1 MGLNLLIGY
10 GFLRLRVLKR
20 VYNFTFQ
27 SLEHGVNFGGVCG
40 TNNLFTKILLDDIS
54 FTKRTKRIMVIEKGL
69 LSLAKRA
76 VFFRKQDQDKISF
89 VLELQIKS
97 FVTSNVNR
105 TRSVNVLVIV
115 GNSFR

>member
-76 VFFRKQDQDKISF
+76 VFS
-89 VLELQIKS
+89 
-97 FVTSNVNR
+97 
-105 TRSVNVLVIV
+105 
-115 GNSFR
+115 